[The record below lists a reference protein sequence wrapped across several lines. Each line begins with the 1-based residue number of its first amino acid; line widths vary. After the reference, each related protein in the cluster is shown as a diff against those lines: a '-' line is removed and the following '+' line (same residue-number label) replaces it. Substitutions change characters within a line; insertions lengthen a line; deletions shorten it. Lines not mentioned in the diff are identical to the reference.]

1 MQVARCDAFIDTKTA
16 NSLIYSNLHLLNK
29 FDLCNPKTLE
39 TNNMYTEFKIPFLVY
54 PFSFKGKLI
63 QYIGRVQ
70 RSEITPTIYDYR
82 DIKIT
87 YLNKLFL
94 KRNSYYRKI
103 EKQLTL
109 FDDQTF
115 GEKNIDK
122 ALSIQKTIRVPIEDL
137 DFRYGMFVFTY
148 NVSEMDKEVEF
159 EIENDEIRPEFEV
172 LKPYFVR
179 LMKSKSISVK
189 ICIELQKK
197 EVVSQIVTSED
208 LNKINKDVIEG
219 MKFSFL
225 DKKFFIQKPLPKNT
239 QSDSEAI
246 QKLYNSEEELLNE
259 ILKFGKYLHSR
270 PLMYLSQK
278 HETGLFKLKFVLSP
292 FSFVFFLSGNSQF
305 HIVLET
311 LNTKEATYIWHIPK
325 NINSLESKLKGI
337 DRDISL
343 IRTKGRQVFLEN
355 SPKNFSRIIHDYS
368 DERKGFIL
376 WKGLLEETLV

>member
-1 MQVARCDAFIDTKTA
+1 
-16 NSLIYSNLHLLNK
+16 
-29 FDLCNPKTLE
+29 
-39 TNNMYTEFKIPFLVY
+39 MYTEFKIPFLVY